1 MLSAGAVAAQDVK
14 AQRQSAAEAKAA
26 DADEQVKDL
35 EKELQQAKAKAAKAE
50 KAMVQHLSGAAG
62 EEPADPSYET
72 GSEGDDWKPTF
83 YEDYYHGRLGPLA
96 ESKRIPEVPLHSS
109 PLPHPRHHTTLLN
122 ESTEEVKVQMCG
134 YGLVHGSGAKLDV
147 VTLVYLRF
155 V

>member
-1 MLSAGAVAAQDVK
+1 MLSGGTVAAQDVK

-35 EKELQQAKAKAAKAE
+35 EKELQQAKDKAAKAE
-50 KAMVQHLSGAAG
+50 KAMVQHLSGAAE

-96 ESKRIPEVPLHSS
+96 ESKRIPEVPSHSAPLS
-109 PLPHPRHHTTLLN
+109 PTPNPHHTPPRTHVTDRKD
-122 ESTEEVKVQMCG
+122 ED
-134 YGLVHGSGAKLDV
+134 KLMQLAMV
-147 VTLVYLRF
+147 CHER
-155 V
+155 